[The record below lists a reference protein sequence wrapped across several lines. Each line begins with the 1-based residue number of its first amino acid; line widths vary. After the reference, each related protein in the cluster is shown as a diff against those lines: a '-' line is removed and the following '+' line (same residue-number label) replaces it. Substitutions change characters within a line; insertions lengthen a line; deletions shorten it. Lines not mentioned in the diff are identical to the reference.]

1 MIYSPHQKSKFF
13 TKIFSLSIIFQSL
26 ILVGCRSQCETLSG
40 AAHTGTIFTRLHAQ
54 LNDTL
59 FLPSG
64 KILPFIPLDTTT
76 IALASTKRSERATL
90 VPVAVRHAQLTISD
104 TTATQTN
111 DSELLI
117 SSTYRPTTTATKSS
131 SAPWYFRAAKRLV
144 VVVFLCFLL
153 FGLRFL
159 IRNQK
164 L

>member
-40 AAHTGTIFTRLHAQ
+40 AAHTETIFTRLHAQ

-59 FLPSG
+59 FLPAD
-64 KILPFIPLDTTT
+64 KIFPFINLDTPT
-76 IALASTKRSERATL
+76 ISLASAKRSEHDPL
-90 VPVAVRHAQLTISD
+90 VPVAVRHARLSISD
-104 TTATQTN
+104 TTYSQTN
-111 DSELLI
+111 DSGLLI
-117 SSTYRPTTTATKSS
+117 TSKYRPTTTATKSS

-159 IRNQK
+159 IKNQK